1 MAPFK
6 RKLVHRRKFFVTARD
21 AANEKHM
28 NERIIEWLKSD
39 DEYAPRAGA
48 FARVAVLDLDC
59 LYLDCEPPIHLGP
72 TEEDLRD
79 LARPGAAPRTY
90 FLRRRLALRA
100 LLGASLGVDP
110 RNMRIGYDVEGAP
123 RVLSHKA
130 FVSVASRGSI
140 AALAIASSPVG
151 IDLEPLDAKNPAA
164 IVREVLHPREL
175 LALRDEPDYFL
186 RLWTAKEA
194 YLKAHGAGLVRNPAQ
209 IEIRPEP
216 PRFLARDGQMQFCGE
231 HAIVEL
237 QNAKWL
243 VACIT
248 L

>member
-1 MAPFK
+1 MS
-6 RKLVHRRKFFVTARD
+6 D
-21 AANEKHM
+21 AHTP
-28 NERIIEWLKSD
+28 IEFLQSGD
-39 DEYAPRAGA
+39 DFAPRTGA
-48 FARVAVLDLDC
+48 FARIVLLDLDC
-59 LYLDCEPPIHLGP
+59 EPQSHLAP

-110 RNMRIGYDVEGAP
+110 QEVRIGYDVEGAP
-123 RVLSHKA
+123 RVLSHKG

-151 IDLEPLDAKNPAA
+151 VDLEPLDAQAP
-164 IVREVLHPREL
+164 VVPEVLHPREL
-175 LALRDEPDYFL
+175 LALRDAPDHFL

-194 YLKAHGAGLVRNPAQ
+194 YLKAHGAGLVKDPAS
-209 IEIRPEP
+209 IEISLEP
-216 PRFLARDGQMQFCGE
+216 QRFLARDGRMQFSGE
-231 HAIVEL
+231 HAIAEL
-237 QNAKWL
+237 QNMRWL
-243 VACIT
+243 IACLT

>member
-1 MAPFK
+1 MSG
-6 RKLVHRRKFFVTARD
+6 LRRLPMEFLRRCDPPVAQAD
-21 AANEKHM
+21 
-28 NERIIEWLKSD
+28 
-39 DEYAPRAGA
+39 A
-48 FARVAVLDLDC
+48 FARLVLLDLER
-59 LYLDCEPPIHLGP
+59 EPPFHLGP
-72 TEEDLRD
+72 TEEDMHD
-79 LARPGAAPRTY
+79 LARPGAAPRNY

-110 RNMRIGYDVEGAP
+110 GNVRIGYDVEGAP
-123 RVLSHKA
+123 RVISHKA

-151 IDLEPLDAKNPAA
+151 VDLEPLDAENPAT

-175 LALRDEPDYFL
+175 LALREAPDHFL

-209 IEIRPEP
+209 IEISLEP
-216 PRFLARDGQMQFCGE
+216 RRFLARDGQMQFCGE
-231 HAIVEL
+231 HEIVEL
-237 QNAKWL
+237 QDMSWL
-243 VACIT
+243 IACVT

>member
-1 MAPFK
+1 MSEQK
-6 RKLVHRRKFFVTARD
+6 
-21 AANEKHM
+21 
-28 NERIIEWLKSD
+28 IEWLKSG
-39 DEYAPRAGA
+39 DEYAPRPGA
-48 FARVAVLDLDC
+48 FARIVMLD
-59 LYLDCEPPIHLGP
+59 LDCEPPTDLAP
-72 TEEDLRD
+72 SEEDLRD

-100 LLGASLGVDP
+100 FLGASLGVDP
-110 RNMRIGYDVEGAP
+110 GKVRIAYDVEGAP
-123 RVLSHKA
+123 RVLSHRA

-151 IDLEPLDAKNPAA
+151 IDLEPLDVKAP

-175 LALRDEPDYFL
+175 LALRDEPDHFL
-186 RLWTAKEA
+186 RLWTGKEA
-194 YLKAHGAGLVRNPAQ
+194 CLKAHGAGLVKDPAS
-209 IEIRPEP
+209 IEISPEP
-216 PRFLARDGQMQFCGE
+216 QRFLARDGQMQFYGE

-243 VACIT
+243 IACLT